1 MAVFKTQKEK
11 LITDGPDKLNR
22 IVDGAEI
29 RGDISVVTS
38 IRIDGVVT
46 GNISCAAK
54 LVLGESGKI
63 VGNVISQ
70 SAEIEGV
77 VEGELQIQ
85 DRLVLKN
92 TARILGNIVTQSIVI
107 EEGAVFDGV
116 CKMNNALANNSGTIV
131 SKTIAAETE
140 DVVY

>member
-1 MAVFKTQKEK
+1 MAVFKAQKDK

-29 RGDISVVTS
+29 RGDMSVLTS
-38 IRIDGVVT
+38 IRIDGIVT
-46 GNISCAAK
+46 GNITCAAK

-63 VGNVISQ
+63 IGNVITQ
-70 SAEIEGV
+70 NAEIEGV

-92 TARILGNIVTQSIVI
+92 TAKIQGNIITQSIII
-107 EEGAVFDGV
+107 EEGALFDGV
-116 CKMNNALANNSGTIV
+116 CKMNNTLVNPAAVSPKVANP
-131 SKTIAAETE
+131 TE
-140 DVVY
+140 EGVVY